1 MIDAKILW
9 LAGMNGLWPVRSI
22 SLVFERVSA
31 AAAAADA
38 EMRQQHAMHG
48 GLSAAAASPLFEN
61 ALSRLSVFDDD

>member
-31 AAAAADA
+31 AAAADA

-48 GLSAAAASPLFEN
+48 GLSAAAASPLFAN